1 MNLKK
6 KTRKGYRLFSKAS
19 FNGNMYMY
27 ITDKFIFSDDF
38 FMYKQIFI
46 FFFWYLTFQRT

>member
-1 MNLKK
+1 
-6 KTRKGYRLFSKAS
+6 
-19 FNGNMYMY
+19 MY

-46 FFFWYLTFQRT
+46 FFLVSNIPANVNRNRLV

>member
-46 FFFWYLTFQRT
+46 FFFGI